1 MPRITLYTGAL
12 LIFLGIVFYEL
23 TGSKDATALI
33 PCWFGLALAICGSL
47 AGNGTDR
54 KLKLFMHIAVSVA
67 LLGFLT
73 GAILA
78 IRELIDS
85 GGFPLIH
92 PHTAEEQVLMALICQ
107 VFAILCIRSFL
118 AARRSRGGSV
128 N

>member
-1 MPRITLYTGAL
+1 MPRITLYTGTL

-47 AGNGTDR
+47 AGTGTDR
-54 KLKLFMHIAVSVA
+54 KLKLFMHIAVTVA

-73 GAILA
+73 GAVLA

-85 GGFPLIH
+85 GGFPLMY

-107 VFAILCIRSFL
+107 VFAILCIRSFI
-118 AARRSRGGSV
+118 AARRSRNGSV